1 MITINNTLLNEQT
14 SKAQVSSRLRTN
26 YNFHQDYADPMNR
39 MLNCL
44 EPGTYTRP
52 HKHEN
57 PDKREIFLILRGKL
71 AVLEYDETG
80 NILECVVLNPLAGNY
95 GVEIPA
101 GTWHSV
107 ISLEAGTV
115 VYEFKDGPYMP
126 INDKNFAA
134 WSPAEEEPEC
144 ADFLK
149 ELTRK
154 AGLI

>member
-1 MITINNTLLNEQT
+1 MIKINKTLLNEQT
-14 SKAQVSSRLRTN
+14 AKAQASTRLRMN

-52 HKHEN
+52 HKHED

-71 AVLEYDETG
+71 AVLEYDEDG
-80 NILECVVLNPLAGNY
+80 NILECVVLDPLAGNY
-95 GVEIPA
+95 GVEISA

-126 INDKNFAA
+126 INDKNFAVWA
-134 WSPAEEEPEC
+134 PAEGDPEC
-144 ADFLK
+144 VTFL
-149 ELTRK
+149 ETLTHK